1 VLRRLSSCCLRARHA
16 AARRRRVQVRKIR
29 VAKNR
34 DILKVLGRSKQE
46 REPNLQGVYL
56 AFVFHS
62 TGRR

>member
-1 VLRRLSSCCLRARHA
+1 M
-16 AARRRRVQVRKIR
+16 RKIR